1 MKSNILTWIAVAVVA
16 LVATVSLRAADPN
29 PTLPETG
36 VNIAR
41 AAGGWLNVEATGNRL
56 VVKLFDARKRPA
68 PVEGLY
74 ASARV
79 AYPAR
84 EDRRVILN
92 PDGDTLVSPPSIKPP
107 LVFRIHLSLF
117 VTGSSEAES
126 FVLQYPKA

>member
-1 MKSNILTWIAVAVVA
+1 MKSNFLTWIAVVVLA
-16 LVATVSLRAADPN
+16 FFATVTLRAAGPI

-56 VVKLFDARKRPA
+56 VVRLFDAAKNPA
-68 PVEGLY
+68 PVDGLY

-79 AYPAR
+79 VYPAR

-92 PDGDTLVSPPSIKPP
+92 PDGDTLVSPASIKPP
-107 LVFRIHLSLF
+107 LVFRIHFTLF
-117 VTGSSEAES
+117 VTGSGEAES
-126 FVLQYPKA
+126 FVVRYPKA